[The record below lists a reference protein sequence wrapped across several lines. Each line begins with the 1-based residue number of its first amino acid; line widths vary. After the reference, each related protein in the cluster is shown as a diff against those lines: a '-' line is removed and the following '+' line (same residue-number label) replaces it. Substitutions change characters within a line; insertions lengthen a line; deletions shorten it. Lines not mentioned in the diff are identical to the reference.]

1 MWRQRS
7 FTRFKHR
14 NFKSLVFKIMKEYKV
29 INWKMGLT
37 RNNEKLENTLN
48 QYAREGWILKHI
60 AENSSRIVL
69 ERDKN
74 R

>member
-1 MWRQRS
+1 
-7 FTRFKHR
+7 
-14 NFKSLVFKIMKEYKV
+14 MKEYKV
-29 INWKMGLT
+29 ITWKMGMSK
-37 RNNEKLENTLN
+37 NNERIEDALN

-60 AENSSRIVL
+60 AENSTRIVL